1 MRVLP
6 RENEAI
12 NECWLSDKDRF
23 SYEGLNSA
31 DRLVRPMI
39 KADDVWKEVDWQV
52 ALEFVAAGL
61 QKVRHQHGAAQ
72 IGLLATPHQTLEE
85 LYLLQKLA
93 RGLGNANV
101 DFRLRQA
108 GFIAD
113 AKVVPWLGM
122 PVAAI
127 GGLDRVLVVG
137 STLRKDHPL
146 LANRLRQAAKKA
158 LQINLINPVDDDLLM
173 RVANKAIVAPS
184 QLAYALAQVV
194 KAVALAKNAP
204 VPADVAAVEA
214 GEAAQR
220 IADSLVS
227 GKNAAIFLGNFAQHH
242 PAATQL
248 HALVQTLA
256 DLLGAKFGF
265 LGEAANSVGGYLA
278 GALSGMNAGELVAQ
292 PRKAYVLLG
301 VEPEV
306 DCNDARAA
314 VAAMKGAE
322 FVVALS
328 PYQHGALDYAHALLP
343 IAPFTE
349 TSGTFVSTEGRV
361 QSFRGLVLPLAETR
375 PAWKVLRVLGNLLG
389 VAGFDYDSSE
399 EVLKDALPGA
409 NVESRL
415 NNRLAAPVI
424 GKVDAAGTCIER
436 IGEVPI
442 YQADAI
448 VRRAASLQKTHD
460 AAAPVAAMHGDLYT
474 QLKLRDGDQVRITQG
489 GGFAVLAAAR
499 DDKLPAN
506 CVRVAAAHP
515 LTAQL
520 GGATGAITVERVEAQ
535 QKVAV

>member
-1 MRVLP
+1 M
-6 RENEAI
+6 
-12 NECWLSDKDRF
+12 
-23 SYEGLNSA
+23 SA
-31 DRLVRPMI
+31 DISR
-39 KADDVWKEVDWQV
+39 
-52 ALEFVAAGL
+52 
-61 QKVRHQHGAAQ
+61 
-72 IGLLATPHQTLEE
+72 
-85 LYLLQKLA
+85 A
-93 RGLGNANV
+93 RC
-101 DFRLRQA
+101 
-108 GFIAD
+108 
-113 AKVVPWLGM
+113 P
-122 PVAAI
+122 
-127 GGLDRVLVVG
+127 
-137 STLRKDHPL
+137 
-146 LANRLRQAAKKA
+146 
-158 LQINLINPVDDDLLM
+158 
-173 RVANKAIVAPS
+173 
-184 QLAYALAQVV
+184 
-194 KAVALAKNAP
+194 
-204 VPADVAAVEA
+204 
-214 GEAAQR
+214 
-220 IADSLVS
+220 
-227 GKNAAIFLGNFAQHH
+227 
-242 PAATQL
+242 
-248 HALVQTLA
+248 
-256 DLLGAKFGF
+256 
-265 LGEAANSVGGYLA
+265 
-278 GALSGMNAGELVAQ
+278 GMNAGELVAQ

-361 QSFRGLVLPLAETR
+361 QSFRGLVPPLAETR

-409 NVESRL
+409 NVESHL